1 MFVIDHFMGFDI
13 TIGKKLFTTR
23 DILGACIVF
32 AMGLFSIG
40 AWNVFFDTLISP
52 NVRNTAQALV
62 WFSLLGAAFL
72 LGTVV
77 WKERF
82 SWVMAPVAAFIP
94 SLLFVQTWYQ
104 IVAVCIAVLLCYW
117 SIFSVRNEM
126 IDRVRFRFS
135 RSVSAGLFLFVL
147 GLSIALSSAY
157 FSTIQS
163 ESWEE
168 LVPRFSIGEGT
179 ATFFIKTVAYV
190 YPEWKKLA
198 DEGMTVDGFLLTLK
212 KEDNESQEV
221 SFENLGKQI
230 GIDPAAMPV
239 LVEYLRNNIATD
251 TFDQGV
257 VSRELYLRS
266 GREQIARLAGRSISG
281 EEQIVDIFSS
291 AIQHK
296 IIMILSGEKAAKN
309 LTPESVPL
317 ILTVLFFL
325 TLLPVASVIGY
336 LWIGFS
342 FFFFQIAL
350 FFGWVQLDRV
360 PRVQEILLP

>member
-1 MFVIDHFMGFDI
+1 MDSNQIK
-13 TIGKKLFTTR
+13 IGKKFFTTR
-23 DILGACIVF
+23 DVFGVCIVL
-32 AMGLFSIG
+32 AIGLFSIW
-40 AWNVFFDTLISP
+40 AWNVFFNTLANPS
-52 NVRNTAQALV
+52 VRNTAQALV

-82 SWVMAPVAAFIP
+82 SWVIAPVAAFIP

-104 IVAVCIAVLLCYW
+104 IVAIVIAVLLCYW
-117 SIFSVRNEM
+117 SIFSVRDE
-126 IDRVRFRFS
+126 ISDRVRFRFS
-135 RSVSAGLFLFVL
+135 RSVSAGRFLFVL
-147 GLSIALSSAY
+147 GLSIVLSSAY
-157 FSTIQS
+157 FSSIRS

-168 LVPRFSIGEGT
+168 LVPRFSIGQGT

-190 YPEWKKLA
+190 YPDWKKLA
-198 DEGMTVDGFLLTLK
+198 DEGMTVDGFLLSLK
-212 KEDNESQEV
+212 EENESQGA
-221 SFENLGKQI
+221 SFEELGKQI
-230 GIDPAAMPV
+230 GIESAAMPV
-239 LVEYLRNNIATD
+239 LVEYLRNNIAVD
-251 TFDQGV
+251 AFDEGT

-266 GREQIARLAGRSISG
+266 GREQIERLAGRSISG

-296 IIMILSGEKAAKN
+296 IIMILSGEQVAKN

-325 TLLPVASVIGY
+325 TLIPVASVVGY
-336 LWIGFS
+336 LWVGLS
-342 FFFFQIAL
+342 LFFFQIAL

>member
-1 MFVIDHFMGFDI
+1 MFVIDHFMDFNI
-13 TIGKKLFTTR
+13 KIGQKLFTTR
-23 DILGACIVF
+23 DIFGVCIVL

-40 AWNVFFDTLISP
+40 AWNVFFNTLANP

-82 SWVMAPVAAFIP
+82 SWTMAPVAAFIP
-94 SLLFVQTWYQ
+94 SLLFVQTWYHV
-104 IVAVCIAVLLCYW
+104 IVIIIAVLLCYW
-117 SIFSVRNEM
+117 SIFSVRDEM
-126 IDRVRFRFS
+126 TDRVRFRFS

-147 GLSIALSSAY
+147 GLSITLSSAY
-157 FSTIQS
+157 FSSIRS

-190 YPEWKKLA
+190 YPDWKKLA
-198 DEGMTVDGFLLTLK
+198 DEGMTVDGFLLSL
-212 KEDNESQEV
+212 KEDDESQEA
-221 SFENLGKQI
+221 SFEDLGKKM

-239 LVEYLRNNIATD
+239 LVEYLRNNIAAD
-251 TFDQGV
+251 ALDQGA

-266 GREQIARLAGRSISG
+266 GREQIARLAGRPLSG

-296 IIMILSGEKAAKN
+296 IIMILSGEQAAKN

-325 TLLPVASVIGY
+325 TLIPVASVVGY
-336 LWIGFS
+336 LWVGLS